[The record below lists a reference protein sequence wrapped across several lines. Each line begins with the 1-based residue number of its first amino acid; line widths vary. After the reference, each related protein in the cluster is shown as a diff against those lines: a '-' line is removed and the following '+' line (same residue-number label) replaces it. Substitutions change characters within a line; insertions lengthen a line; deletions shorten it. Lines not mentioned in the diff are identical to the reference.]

1 MAFDKEK
8 TLAAAQKYADK
19 DQHEKAIREFQKIL
33 DVEPNDLRVLLQIAS
48 SYERVGKMDEASN
61 AYVKIFEQ
69 YRNQGAYQKAL
80 AIIKQAQRCNPNS
93 DDIAMSMAEIYSAL
107 GLPHEAVNQLE
118 KCLANAEKSQNH
130 RTYAR
135 ILQTMVRVDG
145 ENVQTRIRY
154 AQMLQRDGDTDDAKR
169 QYSLALAQLLSKEKY
184 IDYIQTS
191 REYLRIAP
199 KDAEVLQALAG
210 IYIRMNRFSDAIT
223 MLSVLPS
230 NERTPEI
237 REHFI
242 TCYTKTGRTQDAV
255 RELKDLAKQ
264 YIANDER
271 EDLIESVWLRAQK
284 MAPNDPEIIAALDD
298 SEIPM
303 LSDSAL
309 SLVDANGIPS
319 RVYTDEAFQGAV
331 QAAQAPQMSALDRM
345 LQSKYD
351 EALFYYNRGNA
362 DAAQTLCLQIVAG
375 NEQHLPALRLLAQ
388 ILEQNGDLVM
398 LAQIE
403 RKIARALFETDIDE
417 AVRHVLRAEQCT
429 PRAWENFNLM
439 LVFGLDPAQYGMQAP
454 ESSGV
459 SNPRIP
465 VAQLN
470 AAVNSQPPFQAP
482 PPLPRRA
489 PSVNMSPEQFAQGTP
504 ALSQP
509 KAVPV
514 AGAQRTHASSGAFSS
529 IQQPPQRPNSGT
541 FSGIQ
546 QPPQRPN
553 SGAFS
558 GIQQPP
564 QRPNSGAF
572 SGIQQPPQRP
582 NSGTFSGMPQRSHA
596 DSGSYA
602 QPRPAA
608 TPSVPQHA
616 IPSRPAMP
624 SVPPKPHANAQGNPH
639 DSISQI
645 GRTLSND
652 LDNAFDGIFGDAGSE
667 PQEAQSP
674 SATIAEPLPAWMR
687 RSQATPGAPAHVP
700 SRQSTRATIAAPS
713 TAFETASMMGSVS
726 NTQNHAF
733 GSSPSQRSISP
744 VQNNAFGSSP
754 SQRSI
759 DPMHNHAI
767 TARSNGA
774 NAASFGSGA
783 HRRQTGNLPTTVIE
797 SPALAQLSP
806 PSAQLSH
813 ITRQPSGQIPA
824 IPRQPSAQIPVA
836 QTQAPAGIPR
846 QPSSQIPVA
855 QPQAPAGI
863 PRQPSTQIPVAQ
875 PQIPVIQQ
883 QAPAGIPPQD
893 RKTVEESIQEI
904 NFYAS
909 LMLVDDARNLL
920 NALIQKYGDVD
931 IIHDAKLR
939 IDAL

>member
-33 DVEPNDLRVLLQIAS
+33 DVEPNDLRVLLLIAS

-80 AIIKQAQRCNPNS
+80 AIIKQAQHCNPNS
-93 DDIAMSMAEIYSAL
+93 DDITMSMAEIYSAL

-210 IYIRMNRFSDAIT
+210 IYIRMNRFNDAIT

-264 YIANDER
+264 YIANDKR

-309 SLVDANGIPS
+309 SLVDENGIPS
-319 RVYTDEAFQGAV
+319 RVYTDEAFQEAA

-509 KAVPV
+509 NAVPVAV

-529 IQQPPQRPNSGT
+529 IQQPPQRPNSG
-541 FSGIQ
+541 
-546 QPPQRPN
+546 
-553 SGAFS
+553 AFS

-564 QRPNSGAF
+564 QRPNSGVF
-572 SGIQQPPQRP
+572 
-582 NSGTFSGMPQRSHA
+582 NGMPQRSHA

-602 QPRPAA
+602 QPRSAA
-608 TPSVPQHA
+608 TPSVPQPA
-616 IPSRPAMP
+616 IPSRPATP

-639 DSISQI
+639 NSISQI

-667 PQEAQSP
+667 PQEAHSP

-713 TAFETASMMGSVS
+713 TAFETASLMGSVS
-726 NTQNHAF
+726 NT
-733 GSSPSQRSISP
+733 P
-744 VQNNAFGSSP
+744 NNAFGSSP

-774 NAASFGSGA
+774 NAAGFSSGA

-836 QTQAPAGIPR
+836 QTQAPVGIPR
-846 QPSSQIPVA
+846 QPSAQIPVA
-855 QPQAPAGI
+855 QA
-863 PRQPSTQIPVAQ
+863 QIPV
-875 PQIPVIQQ
+875 VQQ

>member
-33 DVEPNDLRVLLQIAS
+33 DVEPNDLRVLLLIAS

-80 AIIKQAQRCNPNS
+80 AIIKQAQHCNPNS

-210 IYIRMNRFSDAIT
+210 IYIRMNRFNDAIT

-230 NERTPEI
+230 NERTPAI

-309 SLVDANGIPS
+309 SLVDENGIPS
-319 RVYTDEAFQGAV
+319 RVYTDEAFQEAA

-509 KAVPV
+509 NAVPVAV

-529 IQQPPQRPNSGT
+529 IQQPPQRPNSG
-541 FSGIQ
+541 
-546 QPPQRPN
+546 
-553 SGAFS
+553 AFS

-564 QRPNSGAF
+564 QRPNSGVF
-572 SGIQQPPQRP
+572 
-582 NSGTFSGMPQRSHA
+582 NGMPQRSHA

-602 QPRPAA
+602 QPRSAA
-608 TPSVPQHA
+608 TPSVPQPA
-616 IPSRPAMP
+616 IPSRPATP

-639 DSISQI
+639 NSISQI

-713 TAFETASMMGSVS
+713 TAFETASLMGSVS
-726 NTQNHAF
+726 NT
-733 GSSPSQRSISP
+733 P
-744 VQNNAFGSSP
+744 NNAFGSSP

-774 NAASFGSGA
+774 NAAGFSSGA

-836 QTQAPAGIPR
+836 QTQAPVGIPR
-846 QPSSQIPVA
+846 QPSAQIPVA
-855 QPQAPAGI
+855 Q
-863 PRQPSTQIPVAQ
+863 TQIPV
-875 PQIPVIQQ
+875 VQQ

>member
-210 IYIRMNRFSDAIT
+210 IYIRMNRFNDAIT

-309 SLVDANGIPS
+309 SLVDENGIPS
-319 RVYTDEAFQGAV
+319 RVYTDEAFQEAA

-509 KAVPV
+509 NAVPV
-514 AGAQRTHASSGAFSS
+514 AGAQRTHASSGTFSS

-558 GIQQPP
+558 SIQQPP
-564 QRPNSGAF
+564 QRPNSGVF
-572 SGIQQPPQRP
+572 
-582 NSGTFSGMPQRSHA
+582 NGMPQRSHA

-602 QPRPAA
+602 QPRSAA
-608 TPSVPQHA
+608 TPSVPQPA
-616 IPSRPAMP
+616 IPSRPATP

-639 DSISQI
+639 NSISQI

-713 TAFETASMMGSVS
+713 TAFETAALMGSVS
-726 NTQNHAF
+726 NT
-733 GSSPSQRSISP
+733 P
-744 VQNNAFGSSP
+744 NNAFGSSP

-774 NAASFGSGA
+774 NAAGFSSGA

-813 ITRQPSGQIPA
+813 ITRQPSSQIPA
-824 IPRQPSAQIPVA
+824 IPRQRSA
-836 QTQAPAGIPR
+836 
-846 QPSSQIPVA
+846 QIPVA

-863 PRQPSTQIPVAQ
+863 PRQPSAQIPVAQ
-875 PQIPVIQQ
+875 PQAPVIQQ

>member
-1 MAFDKEK
+1 MNREKVCNVAFDKEK

-210 IYIRMNRFSDAIT
+210 IYIRMNRFNDAIT

-309 SLVDANGIPS
+309 SLVDENGIPS
-319 RVYTDEAFQGAV
+319 RVYTDEAFQEAA

-509 KAVPV
+509 NAVPV
-514 AGAQRTHASSGAFSS
+514 AGAQRTHASSGTFSS

-558 GIQQPP
+558 SIQQPP
-564 QRPNSGAF
+564 QRPNSGVF
-572 SGIQQPPQRP
+572 
-582 NSGTFSGMPQRSHA
+582 NGMPQRSHA

-602 QPRPAA
+602 QPRSAA
-608 TPSVPQHA
+608 TPSVPQPA
-616 IPSRPAMP
+616 IPSRPATP

-639 DSISQI
+639 NSISQI

-713 TAFETASMMGSVS
+713 TAFETAALMGSVS
-726 NTQNHAF
+726 NT
-733 GSSPSQRSISP
+733 P
-744 VQNNAFGSSP
+744 NNAFGSSP

-774 NAASFGSGA
+774 NAAGFSSGA

-813 ITRQPSGQIPA
+813 ITRQPSSQIPA
-824 IPRQPSAQIPVA
+824 IPRQRSA
-836 QTQAPAGIPR
+836 
-846 QPSSQIPVA
+846 QIPVA

-863 PRQPSTQIPVAQ
+863 PRQPSAQIPVAQ
-875 PQIPVIQQ
+875 PQAPVIQQ

>member
-1 MAFDKEK
+1 MNREKVCNVAFDKEK

-33 DVEPNDLRVLLQIAS
+33 DVEPNDLRVLLLIAS

-80 AIIKQAQRCNPNS
+80 AIIKQAQHCNPNS

-118 KCLANAEKSQNH
+118 KCLANAEKGQNH

-210 IYIRMNRFSDAIT
+210 IYIRMNRFNDAIT

-309 SLVDANGIPS
+309 SLVDENGIPS
-319 RVYTDEAFQGAV
+319 RVYTDEAFQEAA

-509 KAVPV
+509 NAVPVAV

-529 IQQPPQRPNSGT
+529 IQQPPQRPNSGA
-541 FSGIQ
+541 FSSIQ

-564 QRPNSGAF
+564 QRPNSGVF
-572 SGIQQPPQRP
+572 
-582 NSGTFSGMPQRSHA
+582 NGMPQRSHA

-602 QPRPAA
+602 QPRSAA
-608 TPSVPQHA
+608 TPSVPQPA
-616 IPSRPAMP
+616 IPSRPATP

-639 DSISQI
+639 NSISQI

-667 PQEAQSP
+667 PQEAHSP

-713 TAFETASMMGSVS
+713 TAFETASLMGSVS
-726 NTQNHAF
+726 NT
-733 GSSPSQRSISP
+733 P
-744 VQNNAFGSSP
+744 NNAFGSSP

-774 NAASFGSGA
+774 NAAGFSSVA

-836 QTQAPAGIPR
+836 QTQAPVGIPR
-846 QPSSQIPVA
+846 QPSAQIPVA
-855 QPQAPAGI
+855 Q
-863 PRQPSTQIPVAQ
+863 TQIPV
-875 PQIPVIQQ
+875 VQQ

>member
-1 MAFDKEK
+1 MNREKVCNVAFDKEK

-33 DVEPNDLRVLLQIAS
+33 DVEPNDLRVLLLIAS

-80 AIIKQAQRCNPNS
+80 AIIKQAQHCNPNS

-210 IYIRMNRFSDAIT
+210 IYIRMNRFNDAIT

-309 SLVDANGIPS
+309 SLVDENGIPS
-319 RVYTDEAFQGAV
+319 RVYTDEAFQEAA

-509 KAVPV
+509 NAVPVAV

-529 IQQPPQRPNSGT
+529 IQQPPQRPNSG
-541 FSGIQ
+541 
-546 QPPQRPN
+546 
-553 SGAFS
+553 AFS

-564 QRPNSGAF
+564 QRPNSGVF
-572 SGIQQPPQRP
+572 
-582 NSGTFSGMPQRSHA
+582 NGMPQRSHA

-602 QPRPAA
+602 QPRSAT
-608 TPSVPQHA
+608 TPSVPQPA
-616 IPSRPAMP
+616 IPSRPATP

-639 DSISQI
+639 NSISQI

-667 PQEAQSP
+667 PQEAHSP

-713 TAFETASMMGSVS
+713 TAFETASLMGSVS
-726 NTQNHAF
+726 NT
-733 GSSPSQRSISP
+733 P
-744 VQNNAFGSSP
+744 NNAFGSSP

-774 NAASFGSGA
+774 NAAGFSSGA

-836 QTQAPAGIPR
+836 QTQ
-846 QPSSQIPVA
+846 IPV
-855 QPQAPAGI
+855 
-863 PRQPSTQIPVAQ
+863 V
-875 PQIPVIQQ
+875 QQ

>member
-1 MAFDKEK
+1 MNREKVCNVAFDKEK

-33 DVEPNDLRVLLQIAS
+33 DVEPNDLRVLLLIAS

-80 AIIKQAQRCNPNS
+80 AIIKQAQHCNPNS

-118 KCLANAEKSQNH
+118 KCLANAEKGQNH

-210 IYIRMNRFSDAIT
+210 IYIRMNRFNDAIT

-309 SLVDANGIPS
+309 SLVDENGIPS
-319 RVYTDEAFQGAV
+319 RVYTDEAFQEAA

-509 KAVPV
+509 NAVPVAV

-529 IQQPPQRPNSGT
+529 IQQPPQRPNSGA
-541 FSGIQ
+541 FSSIQ

-564 QRPNSGAF
+564 QRPNSGVF
-572 SGIQQPPQRP
+572 
-582 NSGTFSGMPQRSHA
+582 NGMPQRSHA

-602 QPRPAA
+602 QPSSAT
-608 TPSVPQHA
+608 TPSVPQPA
-616 IPSRPAMP
+616 IPSRPATP

-639 DSISQI
+639 NSISQI

-667 PQEAQSP
+667 PQEAHSP

-713 TAFETASMMGSVS
+713 TAFETASLMGSVS
-726 NTQNHAF
+726 NT
-733 GSSPSQRSISP
+733 P
-744 VQNNAFGSSP
+744 NNAFGSSP

-774 NAASFGSGA
+774 NAAGFSSGA

-836 QTQAPAGIPR
+836 QPQAPTGIPR
-846 QPSSQIPVA
+846 QPSAQIPVA
-855 QPQAPAGI
+855 Q
-863 PRQPSTQIPVAQ
+863 TQIPV
-875 PQIPVIQQ
+875 VQQ

>member
-1 MAFDKEK
+1 MNREKVCNVAFDKEK

-33 DVEPNDLRVLLQIAS
+33 DVEPNDLRVLLLIAS

-80 AIIKQAQRCNPNS
+80 AIIKQAQHCNPNS

-210 IYIRMNRFSDAIT
+210 IYIRMNRFNDAIT

-309 SLVDANGIPS
+309 SLVDENGIPS
-319 RVYTDEAFQGAV
+319 RVYTDEAFQEAA

-509 KAVPV
+509 NAVPVAV

-529 IQQPPQRPNSGT
+529 IQQPPQRPNSG
-541 FSGIQ
+541 
-546 QPPQRPN
+546 
-553 SGAFS
+553 AFS

-564 QRPNSGAF
+564 QRPNSGVF
-572 SGIQQPPQRP
+572 
-582 NSGTFSGMPQRSHA
+582 NGMPQRSHA

-602 QPRPAA
+602 QPRSAA
-608 TPSVPQHA
+608 TPSVPQPA
-616 IPSRPAMP
+616 IPSRPATP

-639 DSISQI
+639 NSISQI

-713 TAFETASMMGSVS
+713 TAFETASLMGSVS
-726 NTQNHAF
+726 NT
-733 GSSPSQRSISP
+733 P
-744 VQNNAFGSSP
+744 NNAFGSSP

-774 NAASFGSGA
+774 NAAGFSSGA

-824 IPRQPSAQIPVA
+824 IPRQPSAQIPIA
-836 QTQAPAGIPR
+836 QPQAPVGIPR
-846 QPSSQIPVA
+846 QPSAQIPVA
-855 QPQAPAGI
+855 Q
-863 PRQPSTQIPVAQ
+863 TQIPV
-875 PQIPVIQQ
+875 VQQ

>member
-33 DVEPNDLRVLLQIAS
+33 DVEPNDLRVLLLIAS

-80 AIIKQAQRCNPNS
+80 AIIKQAQHCNPNS

-118 KCLANAEKSQNH
+118 KCLANAEKGQNH

-210 IYIRMNRFSDAIT
+210 IYIRMNRFNDAIT

-264 YIANDER
+264 YIANDKR

-309 SLVDANGIPS
+309 SLVDENGIPS
-319 RVYTDEAFQGAV
+319 RVYTDEAFQEAA

-509 KAVPV
+509 NAVPVAV

-529 IQQPPQRPNSGT
+529 IQQPPQRPNSG
-541 FSGIQ
+541 
-546 QPPQRPN
+546 
-553 SGAFS
+553 AFS

-564 QRPNSGAF
+564 QRPNSGVF
-572 SGIQQPPQRP
+572 
-582 NSGTFSGMPQRSHA
+582 NGMPQRSHA

-602 QPRPAA
+602 QPRSAT
-608 TPSVPQHA
+608 TPSVPQPA
-616 IPSRPAMP
+616 IPSRPATP

-639 DSISQI
+639 NSISQI

-713 TAFETASMMGSVS
+713 TAFETASLMGSVS
-726 NTQNHAF
+726 NT
-733 GSSPSQRSISP
+733 P
-744 VQNNAFGSSP
+744 NNAFGSSP

-774 NAASFGSGA
+774 NAAGFSSGA

-836 QTQAPAGIPR
+836 QTQAPVGIPR
-846 QPSSQIPVA
+846 QPSAQIPVA
-855 QPQAPAGI
+855 Q
-863 PRQPSTQIPVAQ
+863 TQIPV
-875 PQIPVIQQ
+875 VQQ

>member
-1 MAFDKEK
+1 MNREKVCNVAFDKEK

-154 AQMLQRDGDTDDAKR
+154 AQMLQKDGDTDDAKR

-210 IYIRMNRFSDAIT
+210 IYIRMNRFNDAIT

-309 SLVDANGIPS
+309 SLVDENGIPS
-319 RVYTDEAFQGAV
+319 RVYTDEAFQEAA

-470 AAVNSQPPFQAP
+470 AAVNSQPPFHAP

-509 KAVPV
+509 NAVPVAV

-529 IQQPPQRPNSGT
+529 IQQPPQRPNSG
-541 FSGIQ
+541 
-546 QPPQRPN
+546 
-553 SGAFS
+553 AFS
-558 GIQQPP
+558 NIQQPP

-602 QPRPAA
+602 QPSSAT
-608 TPSVPQHA
+608 TPSVPQPA
-616 IPSRPAMP
+616 IPSRSATP

-639 DSISQI
+639 NSISQI

-667 PQEAQSP
+667 PQEAHSP

-713 TAFETASMMGSVS
+713 TAFETASLMGSVS
-726 NTQNHAF
+726 NT
-733 GSSPSQRSISP
+733 P
-744 VQNNAFGSSP
+744 NNAFGSSP

-774 NAASFGSGA
+774 NAAGFGSGA

-797 SPALAQLSP
+797 SPALTQLSP

-836 QTQAPAGIPR
+836 QPQAPVGIPR
-846 QPSSQIPVA
+846 QPSAQIPVA
-855 QPQAPAGI
+855 QTQA
-863 PRQPSTQIPVAQ
+863 
-875 PQIPVIQQ
+875 PVIQQ

>member
-33 DVEPNDLRVLLQIAS
+33 DVEPNDLRVLLLIAS

-80 AIIKQAQRCNPNS
+80 AIIKQAQHCNPNS

-210 IYIRMNRFSDAIT
+210 IYIRMNRFNDAIT

-309 SLVDANGIPS
+309 SLVDENGIPS
-319 RVYTDEAFQGAV
+319 RVYTDEAFQEAA

-509 KAVPV
+509 NAVPVAV

-529 IQQPPQRPNSGT
+529 IQQPPQRPNSG
-541 FSGIQ
+541 
-546 QPPQRPN
+546 
-553 SGAFS
+553 AFS

-564 QRPNSGAF
+564 QRPNSGVF
-572 SGIQQPPQRP
+572 
-582 NSGTFSGMPQRSHA
+582 NGMPQRSHA

-602 QPRPAA
+602 QPSSAT
-608 TPSVPQHA
+608 TPSVPQPA
-616 IPSRPAMP
+616 IPSRPATP

-639 DSISQI
+639 NSISQI

-667 PQEAQSP
+667 PQEAHSP

-713 TAFETASMMGSVS
+713 TAFETASLMGSVS
-726 NTQNHAF
+726 NT
-733 GSSPSQRSISP
+733 P
-744 VQNNAFGSSP
+744 NNAFGSSP

-774 NAASFGSGA
+774 NAAGFSSGA

-797 SPALAQLSP
+797 SPALTQLSP

-836 QTQAPAGIPR
+836 QPQAPVGIPR
-846 QPSSQIPVA
+846 QPSAQIPVA
-855 QPQAPAGI
+855 Q
-863 PRQPSTQIPVAQ
+863 TQIPV
-875 PQIPVIQQ
+875 VQQ

>member
-1 MAFDKEK
+1 MNREKVCNVAFDKEK

-33 DVEPNDLRVLLQIAS
+33 DVEPNDLRVLLLIAS

-69 YRNQGAYQKAL
+69 YRNQGSYQKAL
-80 AIIKQAQRCNPNS
+80 AIIKQAQHCNPNS

-210 IYIRMNRFSDAIT
+210 IYIRMNRFNDAIT

-309 SLVDANGIPS
+309 SLVDENGIPS
-319 RVYTDEAFQGAV
+319 RVYTDEAFQEAA

-509 KAVPV
+509 NAVPVAV

-529 IQQPPQRPNSGT
+529 IQQPPQRPNSGV
-541 FSGIQ
+541 F
-546 QPPQRPN
+546 N
-553 SGAFS
+553 
-558 GIQQPP
+558 
-564 QRPNSGAF
+564 
-572 SGIQQPPQRP
+572 
-582 NSGTFSGMPQRSHA
+582 GMPQRSHA

-602 QPRPAA
+602 QPSSAT
-608 TPSVPQHA
+608 TPSVPQPA
-616 IPSRPAMP
+616 IPSRPATP

-639 DSISQI
+639 NSISQI

-667 PQEAQSP
+667 PQEAHSP

-713 TAFETASMMGSVS
+713 TAFETASLMGSVS
-726 NTQNHAF
+726 NT
-733 GSSPSQRSISP
+733 P
-744 VQNNAFGSSP
+744 NNAFGSSP

-774 NAASFGSGA
+774 NAAGFSSGA

-836 QTQAPAGIPR
+836 QTQ
-846 QPSSQIPVA
+846 IPV
-855 QPQAPAGI
+855 
-863 PRQPSTQIPVAQ
+863 V
-875 PQIPVIQQ
+875 QQ

>member
-1 MAFDKEK
+1 MNREKVCNVAFDKEK

-33 DVEPNDLRVLLQIAS
+33 DVEPNDLRVLLLIAS

-80 AIIKQAQRCNPNS
+80 AIIKQAQHCNPNS

-118 KCLANAEKSQNH
+118 KCLANAEKGQNH

-210 IYIRMNRFSDAIT
+210 IYIRMNRFNDAIT

-309 SLVDANGIPS
+309 SLVDENGIPS
-319 RVYTDEAFQGAV
+319 RVYTDEAFQEAA

-509 KAVPV
+509 NAVPVAV

-529 IQQPPQRPNSGT
+529 IQQPPQRPNSGA
-541 FSGIQ
+541 FSSIQ

-564 QRPNSGAF
+564 QRPNSGVF
-572 SGIQQPPQRP
+572 
-582 NSGTFSGMPQRSHA
+582 NGMPQRSHA

-602 QPRPAA
+602 QPSSAT
-608 TPSVPQHA
+608 TPSVPQPA
-616 IPSRPAMP
+616 IPSRPATP

-639 DSISQI
+639 NSISQI
-645 GRTLSND
+645 DRTLSND

-667 PQEAQSP
+667 PQEAHSP

-713 TAFETASMMGSVS
+713 TAFETASLMGSVS
-726 NTQNHAF
+726 NT
-733 GSSPSQRSISP
+733 P
-744 VQNNAFGSSP
+744 NNAFGSSP

-774 NAASFGSGA
+774 NAAGFSSGA

-836 QTQAPAGIPR
+836 QPQAPVGIPR
-846 QPSSQIPVA
+846 QPSAQIPVA
-855 QPQAPAGI
+855 Q
-863 PRQPSTQIPVAQ
+863 TQIPV
-875 PQIPVIQQ
+875 VQQ
-883 QAPAGIPPQD
+883 QAPASIPPQD

>member
-33 DVEPNDLRVLLQIAS
+33 DVEPNDLRVLLLIAS

-80 AIIKQAQRCNPNS
+80 AIIKQAQHCNPNS

-118 KCLANAEKSQNH
+118 KCLANAEKGQNH

-210 IYIRMNRFSDAIT
+210 IYIRMNRFNDAIT

-309 SLVDANGIPS
+309 SLVDENGIPS
-319 RVYTDEAFQGAV
+319 RVYTDEAFQEAA

-509 KAVPV
+509 NAVPVAV

-529 IQQPPQRPNSGT
+529 IQQPPQRPNSG
-541 FSGIQ
+541 
-546 QPPQRPN
+546 
-553 SGAFS
+553 AFS

-564 QRPNSGAF
+564 QRPNSGVF
-572 SGIQQPPQRP
+572 
-582 NSGTFSGMPQRSHA
+582 NGMPQRSHA

-602 QPRPAA
+602 QPSSAT
-608 TPSVPQHA
+608 TPSVPQPA
-616 IPSRPAMP
+616 ISSRPATP

-639 DSISQI
+639 NSISQI

-713 TAFETASMMGSVS
+713 TAFETASLMGSVS
-726 NTQNHAF
+726 NT
-733 GSSPSQRSISP
+733 P
-744 VQNNAFGSSP
+744 NNAFGSSP

-774 NAASFGSGA
+774 NAAGFSSGA

-797 SPALAQLSP
+797 SPAQAQLSP

-836 QTQAPAGIPR
+836 QPQAPVGIPR
-846 QPSSQIPVA
+846 QPSAQIPVA
-855 QPQAPAGI
+855 QPQAPVGI
-863 PRQPSTQIPVAQ
+863 PRQPSGQIPVAQ
-875 PQIPVIQQ
+875 TQIPVVQQ

>member
-1 MAFDKEK
+1 MNREKVCNVAFDKEK

-33 DVEPNDLRVLLQIAS
+33 DVEPNDLRVLLLIAS

-80 AIIKQAQRCNPNS
+80 AIIKQAQHCNPNS
-93 DDIAMSMAEIYSAL
+93 DDITMSMAEIYSAL

-210 IYIRMNRFSDAIT
+210 IYIRMNRFNDAIT

-309 SLVDANGIPS
+309 SLVDENGIPS
-319 RVYTDEAFQGAV
+319 RVYTDEAFQEAA

-509 KAVPV
+509 NAVPVAV
-514 AGAQRTHASSGAFSS
+514 AGAQRTRASSGAFSS
-529 IQQPPQRPNSGT
+529 IQQPPQRPNSGV
-541 FSGIQ
+541 FSSIQ

-564 QRPNSGAF
+564 QRPNSGVF
-572 SGIQQPPQRP
+572 
-582 NSGTFSGMPQRSHA
+582 NGMPQRSHA

-602 QPRPAA
+602 QPRSAT
-608 TPSVPQHA
+608 TPSVPQPA
-616 IPSRPAMP
+616 IPSRPATP

-639 DSISQI
+639 NSISQI

-667 PQEAQSP
+667 PQEAHSP

-713 TAFETASMMGSVS
+713 TAFETASLMGSVS
-726 NTQNHAF
+726 NT
-733 GSSPSQRSISP
+733 P
-744 VQNNAFGSSP
+744 NNAFGSSP

-774 NAASFGSGA
+774 NAAGFSSGA

-836 QTQAPAGIPR
+836 QPQAPVGIPR
-846 QPSSQIPVA
+846 HPSAQIPVA
-855 QPQAPAGI
+855 Q
-863 PRQPSTQIPVAQ
+863 TQIPV
-875 PQIPVIQQ
+875 VQQ

>member
-1 MAFDKEK
+1 MNREKVCNVAFDKEK

-33 DVEPNDLRVLLQIAS
+33 DVEPNDLRVLLLIAS

-80 AIIKQAQRCNPNS
+80 AIIKQAQHCNPNS

-118 KCLANAEKSQNH
+118 KCLANAEKGQNH

-210 IYIRMNRFSDAIT
+210 IYIRMNRFNDAIT

-309 SLVDANGIPS
+309 SLVDENGIPS
-319 RVYTDEAFQGAV
+319 RVYTDEAFQEAA

-509 KAVPV
+509 NAVPVAV

-529 IQQPPQRPNSGT
+529 IQQPPQRPNSG
-541 FSGIQ
+541 
-546 QPPQRPN
+546 
-553 SGAFS
+553 AFS

-564 QRPNSGAF
+564 QRPNSGVF
-572 SGIQQPPQRP
+572 
-582 NSGTFSGMPQRSHA
+582 NGMPQRSHA

-602 QPRPAA
+602 QPSSAT
-608 TPSVPQHA
+608 TPSVPQPA
-616 IPSRPAMP
+616 ISSRPATP

-639 DSISQI
+639 NSISQI

-713 TAFETASMMGSVS
+713 TAFETASLMGSVS
-726 NTQNHAF
+726 NT
-733 GSSPSQRSISP
+733 P
-744 VQNNAFGSSP
+744 NNAFGSSP

-774 NAASFGSGA
+774 NAAGFSSGA

-797 SPALAQLSP
+797 SPAQAQLSP

-836 QTQAPAGIPR
+836 QTQ
-846 QPSSQIPVA
+846 IPV
-855 QPQAPAGI
+855 
-863 PRQPSTQIPVAQ
+863 V
-875 PQIPVIQQ
+875 QQ

>member
-1 MAFDKEK
+1 MNREKVCNVAFDKEK

-33 DVEPNDLRVLLQIAS
+33 DVEPNDLRVLLLIAS

-80 AIIKQAQRCNPNS
+80 AIIKQAQHCNPNS
-93 DDIAMSMAEIYSAL
+93 DDITMSMAEIYSAL

-210 IYIRMNRFSDAIT
+210 IYIRMNRFNDAIT

-309 SLVDANGIPS
+309 SLVDENGIPS
-319 RVYTDEAFQGAV
+319 RVYTDEAFQEAA

-509 KAVPV
+509 NAVPVAV

-529 IQQPPQRPNSGT
+529 IQQPPQRPNSGA
-541 FSGIQ
+541 FSSIQ

-564 QRPNSGAF
+564 QRPNSGVF
-572 SGIQQPPQRP
+572 
-582 NSGTFSGMPQRSHA
+582 NGMPQRSHA

-602 QPRPAA
+602 QPRSAA
-608 TPSVPQHA
+608 TPSVPQPA
-616 IPSRPAMP
+616 IPSRPATP

-639 DSISQI
+639 NSISQI

-667 PQEAQSP
+667 PQEAHSP

-713 TAFETASMMGSVS
+713 TAFETASLMGSVS
-726 NTQNHAF
+726 NT
-733 GSSPSQRSISP
+733 P
-744 VQNNAFGSSP
+744 NNAFGSSP

-774 NAASFGSGA
+774 NAAGFSSGA

-836 QTQAPAGIPR
+836 QTQ
-846 QPSSQIPVA
+846 IPV
-855 QPQAPAGI
+855 
-863 PRQPSTQIPVAQ
+863 V
-875 PQIPVIQQ
+875 QQ

>member
-33 DVEPNDLRVLLQIAS
+33 DVEPNDLRVLLLIAS

-80 AIIKQAQRCNPNS
+80 AIIKQAQHCNPNS

-210 IYIRMNRFSDAIT
+210 IYIRMNRFNDAIT

-264 YIANDER
+264 HIANDER

-309 SLVDANGIPS
+309 SLVDENGIPS
-319 RVYTDEAFQGAV
+319 RVYTDEAFQEAA

-509 KAVPV
+509 NAVPL
-514 AGAQRTHASSGAFSS
+514 AGAQRTHASSGAFSG
-529 IQQPPQRPNSGT
+529 IQQPPQRPNSGA
-541 FSGIQ
+541 FSSIQ

-564 QRPNSGAF
+564 QRPNSGVF
-572 SGIQQPPQRP
+572 
-582 NSGTFSGMPQRSHA
+582 NGMPQRSHA

-602 QPRPAA
+602 QPSSAT
-608 TPSVPQHA
+608 TPSVPQPA
-616 IPSRPAMP
+616 IPSRPATP

-639 DSISQI
+639 NSISQI

-667 PQEAQSP
+667 PQEAHSP

-687 RSQATPGAPAHVP
+687 RSQATPGAPAHIP

-713 TAFETASMMGSVS
+713 TAFETASLMGSVS
-726 NTQNHAF
+726 NT
-733 GSSPSQRSISP
+733 P
-744 VQNNAFGSSP
+744 NNAFGSSP

-774 NAASFGSGA
+774 NAAGFSSGA

-836 QTQAPAGIPR
+836 QPQAPVGIPR
-846 QPSSQIPVA
+846 QPSAQIPVA
-855 QPQAPAGI
+855 Q
-863 PRQPSTQIPVAQ
+863 TQIPV
-875 PQIPVIQQ
+875 VQQ

>member
-210 IYIRMNRFSDAIT
+210 IYIRMNRFNDAIT

-309 SLVDANGIPS
+309 SLVDENGIPS
-319 RVYTDEAFQGAV
+319 RVYTDEAFQEAA

-509 KAVPV
+509 NAVPVAV

-529 IQQPPQRPNSGT
+529 IQQPPQRPNSG
-541 FSGIQ
+541 
-546 QPPQRPN
+546 
-553 SGAFS
+553 AFS
-558 GIQQPP
+558 GV
-564 QRPNSGAF
+564 
-572 SGIQQPPQRP
+572 QQPPQRP

-602 QPRPAA
+602 QPSSAA

-667 PQEAQSP
+667 PQEAHSP

-713 TAFETASMMGSVS
+713 TAFETAALMGSAS

-733 GSSPSQRSISP
+733 GNAPSQRSISP
-744 VQNNAFGSSP
+744 VQNNAFGNAP

-836 QTQAPAGIPR
+836 QPQAPVGIPR
-846 QPSSQIPVA
+846 QPSAQIPVA
-855 QPQAPAGI
+855 Q
-863 PRQPSTQIPVAQ
+863 TQIPV
-875 PQIPVIQQ
+875 VQQ

>member
-1 MAFDKEK
+1 
-8 TLAAAQKYADK
+8 
-19 DQHEKAIREFQKIL
+19 
-33 DVEPNDLRVLLQIAS
+33 
-48 SYERVGKMDEASN
+48 
-61 AYVKIFEQ
+61 
-69 YRNQGAYQKAL
+69 
-80 AIIKQAQRCNPNS
+80 
-93 DDIAMSMAEIYSAL
+93 MSMAEIYSAL

-210 IYIRMNRFSDAIT
+210 IYIRMNRFNDAIT

-309 SLVDANGIPS
+309 SLVDENGIPS
-319 RVYTDEAFQGAV
+319 RVYTDEAFQEAA

-509 KAVPV
+509 NAVPVAV

-529 IQQPPQRPNSGT
+529 IQQPPQRPNSG
-541 FSGIQ
+541 
-546 QPPQRPN
+546 
-553 SGAFS
+553 AFS

-564 QRPNSGAF
+564 QRPNSGVF
-572 SGIQQPPQRP
+572 
-582 NSGTFSGMPQRSHA
+582 NGMPQRSHA

-602 QPRPAA
+602 QPSSAT
-608 TPSVPQHA
+608 TPSVPQPA
-616 IPSRPAMP
+616 IPSRPATP

-639 DSISQI
+639 NSISQI

-667 PQEAQSP
+667 PQEAHSP

-713 TAFETASMMGSVS
+713 TAFETASLMGSVS
-726 NTQNHAF
+726 NT
-733 GSSPSQRSISP
+733 P
-744 VQNNAFGSSP
+744 NNAFGSSP

-774 NAASFGSGA
+774 NAAGFGSGA

-797 SPALAQLSP
+797 SPALTQLSP

-836 QTQAPAGIPR
+836 QPQAPVGIPR
-846 QPSSQIPVA
+846 QPSAQIPVA
-855 QPQAPAGI
+855 Q
-863 PRQPSTQIPVAQ
+863 TQIPV
-875 PQIPVIQQ
+875 VQQ

>member
-33 DVEPNDLRVLLQIAS
+33 DVEPNDLRVLLLIAS

-80 AIIKQAQRCNPNS
+80 AIIKQAQHCNPNS
-93 DDIAMSMAEIYSAL
+93 DDITMSMAEIYSAL

-210 IYIRMNRFSDAIT
+210 IYIRMNRFNDAIT

-309 SLVDANGIPS
+309 SLVDENGIPS
-319 RVYTDEAFQGAV
+319 RVYTDEAFQEAA

-509 KAVPV
+509 NAVPVAV

-529 IQQPPQRPNSGT
+529 IQQPPQRPNSG
-541 FSGIQ
+541 
-546 QPPQRPN
+546 
-553 SGAFS
+553 AFS

-564 QRPNSGAF
+564 QRPNSGVF
-572 SGIQQPPQRP
+572 
-582 NSGTFSGMPQRSHA
+582 NGMPQRSHA

-602 QPRPAA
+602 QPRSAA
-608 TPSVPQHA
+608 TPSVPQPA
-616 IPSRPAMP
+616 IPSRPATP

-639 DSISQI
+639 NSISQI

-667 PQEAQSP
+667 PQEAHSP

-713 TAFETASMMGSVS
+713 TAFETASLMGSVS
-726 NTQNHAF
+726 NT
-733 GSSPSQRSISP
+733 P
-744 VQNNAFGSSP
+744 NNAFGSSP

-774 NAASFGSGA
+774 NAAGFSSGA

-836 QTQAPAGIPR
+836 QTQ
-846 QPSSQIPVA
+846 IPV
-855 QPQAPAGI
+855 
-863 PRQPSTQIPVAQ
+863 V
-875 PQIPVIQQ
+875 QQ

>member
-1 MAFDKEK
+1 MNREKVCNVAFDKEK

-33 DVEPNDLRVLLQIAS
+33 DVEPNDLRVLLLIAS

-80 AIIKQAQRCNPNS
+80 AIIKQAQHCNPNS
-93 DDIAMSMAEIYSAL
+93 DDITMSMAEIYSAL

-118 KCLANAEKSQNH
+118 KCLANAEKGQNH

-210 IYIRMNRFSDAIT
+210 IYIRMNRFNDAIT

-309 SLVDANGIPS
+309 SLVDENGIPS
-319 RVYTDEAFQGAV
+319 RVYTDEAFQEAA

-509 KAVPV
+509 NAVPVAV
-514 AGAQRTHASSGAFSS
+514 AGAQRTRASSGAFSS
-529 IQQPPQRPNSGT
+529 IQQPPQRPNSGA
-541 FSGIQ
+541 FSSIQQPPQRPNSGAFSSIQ

-564 QRPNSGAF
+564 QRPNSGVF
-572 SGIQQPPQRP
+572 
-582 NSGTFSGMPQRSHA
+582 NGMPQRSHA

-602 QPRPAA
+602 QPRSAT
-608 TPSVPQHA
+608 TPSVPQPA
-616 IPSRPAMP
+616 IPSRPATP

-639 DSISQI
+639 NSISQI

-667 PQEAQSP
+667 PQEAHSP

-713 TAFETASMMGSVS
+713 TAFETASLMGSVS
-726 NTQNHAF
+726 NT
-733 GSSPSQRSISP
+733 P
-744 VQNNAFGSSP
+744 NNAFGSSP

-774 NAASFGSGA
+774 NAAGFSSGA

-836 QTQAPAGIPR
+836 QTQ
-846 QPSSQIPVA
+846 IPV
-855 QPQAPAGI
+855 
-863 PRQPSTQIPVAQ
+863 V
-875 PQIPVIQQ
+875 QQ

-931 IIHDAKLR
+931 IIHDAKLH

>member
-33 DVEPNDLRVLLQIAS
+33 DVEPNDLRVLLLIAS

-80 AIIKQAQRCNPNS
+80 AIIKQAQHCNPNS

-210 IYIRMNRFSDAIT
+210 IYIRMNRFNDAIT

-309 SLVDANGIPS
+309 SLVDENGIPS
-319 RVYTDEAFQGAV
+319 RVYTDEAFQEAA

-509 KAVPV
+509 NAVPVAV
-514 AGAQRTHASSGAFSS
+514 AGAQRTRASSGAFSS
-529 IQQPPQRPNSGT
+529 
-541 FSGIQ
+541 IQ

-564 QRPNSGAF
+564 QRPNSGVF
-572 SGIQQPPQRP
+572 
-582 NSGTFSGMPQRSHA
+582 NGMPQRSHA

-602 QPRPAA
+602 QPRSAT
-608 TPSVPQHA
+608 TPSVPQPA
-616 IPSRPAMP
+616 IPSRPATP

-639 DSISQI
+639 NSISQI

-667 PQEAQSP
+667 PQEAHSP

-713 TAFETASMMGSVS
+713 TAFETASLMGSVS
-726 NTQNHAF
+726 NT
-733 GSSPSQRSISP
+733 P
-744 VQNNAFGSSP
+744 NNAFGSSP

-774 NAASFGSGA
+774 NAAGFSSGA

-836 QTQAPAGIPR
+836 QPQAPTGIPR
-846 QPSSQIPVA
+846 QPSAQIPVA
-855 QPQAPAGI
+855 Q
-863 PRQPSTQIPVAQ
+863 TQIPV
-875 PQIPVIQQ
+875 VQQ

>member
-33 DVEPNDLRVLLQIAS
+33 DVEPNDLRVLLLIAS

-80 AIIKQAQRCNPNS
+80 AIIKQAQHCNPNS

-210 IYIRMNRFSDAIT
+210 IYIRMNRFNDAIT

-264 YIANDER
+264 YIANDKR

-309 SLVDANGIPS
+309 SLVDENGIPS
-319 RVYTDEAFQGAV
+319 RVYTDEAFQEAA

-509 KAVPV
+509 NAVPVAV

-529 IQQPPQRPNSGT
+529 IQQPPQRPNSGA
-541 FSGIQ
+541 FSSIQ

-564 QRPNSGAF
+564 QRPNSGVF
-572 SGIQQPPQRP
+572 
-582 NSGTFSGMPQRSHA
+582 NGMPQRSHA

-602 QPRPAA
+602 QPRSAT
-608 TPSVPQHA
+608 TPSVPQPA
-616 IPSRPAMP
+616 IPSRPATP

-639 DSISQI
+639 NSISQI

-667 PQEAQSP
+667 PQEAHSP

-713 TAFETASMMGSVS
+713 TAFETASLMGSVS
-726 NTQNHAF
+726 NT
-733 GSSPSQRSISP
+733 P
-744 VQNNAFGSSP
+744 NNAFGSSP

-774 NAASFGSGA
+774 NAAGFSSGA

-836 QTQAPAGIPR
+836 QTQAPVGIPR
-846 QPSSQIPVA
+846 QPSAQIPVA
-855 QPQAPAGI
+855 Q
-863 PRQPSTQIPVAQ
+863 TQIPV
-875 PQIPVIQQ
+875 VQQ

>member
-33 DVEPNDLRVLLQIAS
+33 DVEPNDLRVLLLIAS

-80 AIIKQAQRCNPNS
+80 AIIKQAQHCNPNS

-210 IYIRMNRFSDAIT
+210 IYIRMNRFNDAIT

-309 SLVDANGIPS
+309 SLVDENGIPS
-319 RVYTDEAFQGAV
+319 RVYTDEAFQEAA

-509 KAVPV
+509 NAVPVAV

-529 IQQPPQRPNSGT
+529 IQHPPQRPHSGA
-541 FSGIQ
+541 FSSIQ

-564 QRPNSGAF
+564 QRPNSGVF
-572 SGIQQPPQRP
+572 
-582 NSGTFSGMPQRSHA
+582 NGMPQRSHA

-602 QPRPAA
+602 QPSSAT
-608 TPSVPQHA
+608 TPSVPQPA
-616 IPSRPAMP
+616 IPSRPATP

-639 DSISQI
+639 NSISQI

-667 PQEAQSP
+667 PQEAHSP

-713 TAFETASMMGSVS
+713 TAFETASLMGSVS
-726 NTQNHAF
+726 NT
-733 GSSPSQRSISP
+733 P
-744 VQNNAFGSSP
+744 NNAFGSSP

-774 NAASFGSGA
+774 NAAGFSSGA

-836 QTQAPAGIPR
+836 QPQAPTGIPR
-846 QPSSQIPVA
+846 QPSAQIPVA
-855 QPQAPAGI
+855 Q
-863 PRQPSTQIPVAQ
+863 TQIPV
-875 PQIPVIQQ
+875 VQQ

>member
-33 DVEPNDLRVLLQIAS
+33 DVEPNDLRVLLLIAS

-80 AIIKQAQRCNPNS
+80 AIIKQAQHCNPNS

-210 IYIRMNRFSDAIT
+210 IYIRMNRFNDAIT

-309 SLVDANGIPS
+309 SLVDENGIPS
-319 RVYTDEAFQGAV
+319 RVYTDEAFQEAA

-465 VAQLN
+465 VAQPN
-470 AAVNSQPPFQAP
+470 AGVN
-482 PPLPRRA
+482 
-489 PSVNMSPEQFAQGTP
+489 
-504 ALSQP
+504 
-509 KAVPV
+509 
-514 AGAQRTHASSGAFSS
+514 
-529 IQQPPQRPNSGT
+529 
-541 FSGIQ
+541 
-546 QPPQRPN
+546 
-553 SGAFS
+553 
-558 GIQQPP
+558 
-564 QRPNSGAF
+564 
-572 SGIQQPPQRP
+572 
-582 NSGTFSGMPQRSHA
+582 
-596 DSGSYA
+596 
-602 QPRPAA
+602 
-608 TPSVPQHA
+608 
-616 IPSRPAMP
+616 
-624 SVPPKPHANAQGNPH
+624 
-639 DSISQI
+639 
-645 GRTLSND
+645 
-652 LDNAFDGIFGDAGSE
+652 
-667 PQEAQSP
+667 
-674 SATIAEPLPAWMR
+674 
-687 RSQATPGAPAHVP
+687 
-700 SRQSTRATIAAPS
+700 
-713 TAFETASMMGSVS
+713 
-726 NTQNHAF
+726 
-733 GSSPSQRSISP
+733 
-744 VQNNAFGSSP
+744 
-754 SQRSI
+754 
-759 DPMHNHAI
+759 
-767 TARSNGA
+767 
-774 NAASFGSGA
+774 
-783 HRRQTGNLPTTVIE
+783 
-797 SPALAQLSP
+797 
-806 PSAQLSH
+806 
-813 ITRQPSGQIPA
+813 
-824 IPRQPSAQIPVA
+824 
-836 QTQAPAGIPR
+836 
-846 QPSSQIPVA
+846 
-855 QPQAPAGI
+855 
-863 PRQPSTQIPVAQ
+863 
-875 PQIPVIQQ
+875 
-883 QAPAGIPPQD
+883 
-893 RKTVEESIQEI
+893 
-904 NFYAS
+904 
-909 LMLVDDARNLL
+909 
-920 NALIQKYGDVD
+920 
-931 IIHDAKLR
+931 
-939 IDAL
+939 

>member
-1 MAFDKEK
+1 MRINFDVNREKVCNVAFDKEK

-33 DVEPNDLRVLLQIAS
+33 DVEPNDLRVLLLIAS

-210 IYIRMNRFSDAIT
+210 IYIRMNRFNDAIT

-264 YIANDER
+264 HIANDER

-309 SLVDANGIPS
+309 SLVDENGIPS
-319 RVYTDEAFQGAV
+319 RVYTDEAFQEAA

-509 KAVPV
+509 NAMPV

-529 IQQPPQRPNSGT
+529 
-541 FSGIQ
+541 
-546 QPPQRPN
+546 
-553 SGAFS
+553 
-558 GIQQPP
+558 IQQPP

-608 TPSVPQHA
+608 TPSVPQPA
-616 IPSRPAMP
+616 IPSRPATP

-836 QTQAPAGIPR
+836 QPQAPAGIPR
-846 QPSSQIPVA
+846 QPSAQIPVA

-863 PRQPSTQIPVAQ
+863 PRQPSAQIPIAQ
-875 PQIPVIQQ
+875 PQIPVVQQ

>member
-33 DVEPNDLRVLLQIAS
+33 DVEPNDLRVLLLIAS

-80 AIIKQAQRCNPNS
+80 AIIKQAQHCNPNS
-93 DDIAMSMAEIYSAL
+93 DDITMSMAEIYSAL

-210 IYIRMNRFSDAIT
+210 IYIRMNRFNDAIT

-309 SLVDANGIPS
+309 SLVDENGIPS
-319 RVYTDEAFQGAV
+319 RVYTDEAFQEAA

-454 ESSGV
+454 ESSGD

-509 KAVPV
+509 NAVPVAV

-529 IQQPPQRPNSGT
+529 IQQPPQRPNSGA
-541 FSGIQ
+541 FSSIQ

-564 QRPNSGAF
+564 QRPNSGVF
-572 SGIQQPPQRP
+572 
-582 NSGTFSGMPQRSHA
+582 NGMPQRSHA

-602 QPRPAA
+602 QPRSAA
-608 TPSVPQHA
+608 TPSVPQPA
-616 IPSRPAMP
+616 IPSRPATP

-639 DSISQI
+639 NSISQI

-667 PQEAQSP
+667 PQEAHSP

-713 TAFETASMMGSVS
+713 TAFETAYLMGSVS
-726 NTQNHAF
+726 NT
-733 GSSPSQRSISP
+733 P
-744 VQNNAFGSSP
+744 NNAFGSSP

-774 NAASFGSGA
+774 NAAGFSSGA

-836 QTQAPAGIPR
+836 QTQAPVGIPR
-846 QPSSQIPVA
+846 QPSAQIPVA
-855 QPQAPAGI
+855 Q
-863 PRQPSTQIPVAQ
+863 TQIPV
-875 PQIPVIQQ
+875 VQQ

>member
-33 DVEPNDLRVLLQIAS
+33 DVEPNDLRVLLLIAS

-80 AIIKQAQRCNPNS
+80 AIIKQAQHCNPNS
-93 DDIAMSMAEIYSAL
+93 DDITMSMAEIYSAL

-210 IYIRMNRFSDAIT
+210 IYIRMNRFNDAIT

-309 SLVDANGIPS
+309 SLVDENGIPS
-319 RVYTDEAFQGAV
+319 RVYTDEAFQEAA

-509 KAVPV
+509 NAVPVAV

-529 IQQPPQRPNSGT
+529 IQQPPQRPNSGA
-541 FSGIQ
+541 FSSIQ

-564 QRPNSGAF
+564 QRPNSGVF
-572 SGIQQPPQRP
+572 
-582 NSGTFSGMPQRSHA
+582 NGMPQRSHA

-602 QPRPAA
+602 QPRSAA
-608 TPSVPQHA
+608 TPSVPQPA
-616 IPSRPAMP
+616 IPSRPATP

-639 DSISQI
+639 NSISQI

-667 PQEAQSP
+667 PQEAHSP

-713 TAFETASMMGSVS
+713 TAFETASLMGSVS
-726 NTQNHAF
+726 NT
-733 GSSPSQRSISP
+733 P
-744 VQNNAFGSSP
+744 NNAFGSSP

-774 NAASFGSGA
+774 NAAGFSSGA

-836 QTQAPAGIPR
+836 QTQ
-846 QPSSQIPVA
+846 IPV
-855 QPQAPAGI
+855 
-863 PRQPSTQIPVAQ
+863 V
-875 PQIPVIQQ
+875 QQ

>member
-1 MAFDKEK
+1 MNREKVCNVAFDKEK

-33 DVEPNDLRVLLQIAS
+33 DVEPNDLRVLLLIAS

-80 AIIKQAQRCNPNS
+80 AIIKQAQHCNPNS
-93 DDIAMSMAEIYSAL
+93 DDITMSMAEIYSAL

-210 IYIRMNRFSDAIT
+210 IYIRMNRFNDAIT

-309 SLVDANGIPS
+309 SLVDENGIPS
-319 RVYTDEAFQGAV
+319 RVYTDEAFQEAA

-509 KAVPV
+509 NAVPVAV

-529 IQQPPQRPNSGT
+529 IQQPPQRPNSG
-541 FSGIQ
+541 
-546 QPPQRPN
+546 
-553 SGAFS
+553 AFS

-564 QRPNSGAF
+564 QRPNSGVF
-572 SGIQQPPQRP
+572 
-582 NSGTFSGMPQRSHA
+582 NGMPQRSHA

-602 QPRPAA
+602 QPRSAA
-608 TPSVPQHA
+608 TPSVPQPA
-616 IPSRPAMP
+616 IPSRPATP

-639 DSISQI
+639 NSISQI

-667 PQEAQSP
+667 PQEAHSP

-713 TAFETASMMGSVS
+713 TAFETASLMGSVS
-726 NTQNHAF
+726 NT
-733 GSSPSQRSISP
+733 P
-744 VQNNAFGSSP
+744 NNAFGSSP

-774 NAASFGSGA
+774 NAAGFSSGA

-836 QTQAPAGIPR
+836 QPQAPTGIPR
-846 QPSSQIPVA
+846 QPSAQIPVA
-855 QPQAPAGI
+855 Q
-863 PRQPSTQIPVAQ
+863 TQIPV
-875 PQIPVIQQ
+875 VQQ

>member
-33 DVEPNDLRVLLQIAS
+33 DVEPNDLRVLLLIAS

-80 AIIKQAQRCNPNS
+80 AIIKQAQHCNPNS

-210 IYIRMNRFSDAIT
+210 IYIRMNRFNDAIT

-309 SLVDANGIPS
+309 SLVDENGIPS
-319 RVYTDEAFQGAV
+319 RVYTDEAFQEAA

-362 DAAQTLCLQIVAG
+362 DAAQKLCLQIVAG

-509 KAVPV
+509 NAVPVAV

-529 IQQPPQRPNSGT
+529 IQQPPQRPNSG
-541 FSGIQ
+541 
-546 QPPQRPN
+546 
-553 SGAFS
+553 AFS

-564 QRPNSGAF
+564 QRPNSGVF
-572 SGIQQPPQRP
+572 
-582 NSGTFSGMPQRSHA
+582 NGMPQRSHA

-602 QPRPAA
+602 QPRSAA
-608 TPSVPQHA
+608 TPSVPQPA
-616 IPSRPAMP
+616 IPSRPATP

-639 DSISQI
+639 NSISQI

-667 PQEAQSP
+667 PQEAHSP

-713 TAFETASMMGSVS
+713 TAFETASLMGSVS
-726 NTQNHAF
+726 NT
-733 GSSPSQRSISP
+733 P
-744 VQNNAFGSSP
+744 NNAFGSSP

-774 NAASFGSGA
+774 NAAGFSSGA

-836 QTQAPAGIPR
+836 QPQAPVGIPR
-846 QPSSQIPVA
+846 QPSAQIPVA
-855 QPQAPAGI
+855 Q
-863 PRQPSTQIPVAQ
+863 TQIPV
-875 PQIPVIQQ
+875 VQQ

>member
-1 MAFDKEK
+1 MNREKVCNVAFDKEK

-33 DVEPNDLRVLLQIAS
+33 DVEPNDLRVLLLIAS

-80 AIIKQAQRCNPNS
+80 AIIKQAQHCNPNS

-118 KCLANAEKSQNH
+118 KCLANAEKGQNH

-210 IYIRMNRFSDAIT
+210 IYIRMNRFNDAIT

-309 SLVDANGIPS
+309 SLVDENGIPS
-319 RVYTDEAFQGAV
+319 RVYTDEAFQEAA

-509 KAVPV
+509 NAVPVAV

-529 IQQPPQRPNSGT
+529 IQQPPQRPNSGA
-541 FSGIQ
+541 FSSIQQPPQRPNSGAFSSIQ

-564 QRPNSGAF
+564 QRPNSGVF
-572 SGIQQPPQRP
+572 
-582 NSGTFSGMPQRSHA
+582 NGMPQRSHA

-602 QPRPAA
+602 QPSSAT
-608 TPSVPQHA
+608 TPSVPQPA
-616 IPSRPAMP
+616 ISSRPATP

-639 DSISQI
+639 NSISQI

-713 TAFETASMMGSVS
+713 TAFETASLMGSVS
-726 NTQNHAF
+726 NT
-733 GSSPSQRSISP
+733 P
-744 VQNNAFGSSP
+744 NNAFGSSP

-774 NAASFGSGA
+774 NAAGFSSGA

-797 SPALAQLSP
+797 SPAQAQLSP

-836 QTQAPAGIPR
+836 QTQ
-846 QPSSQIPVA
+846 IPV
-855 QPQAPAGI
+855 
-863 PRQPSTQIPVAQ
+863 V
-875 PQIPVIQQ
+875 QQ

>member
-33 DVEPNDLRVLLQIAS
+33 DVEPNDLRVLLLIAS

-80 AIIKQAQRCNPNS
+80 AIIKQAQHCNPNS

-210 IYIRMNRFSDAIT
+210 IYIRMNRFNDAIT

-309 SLVDANGIPS
+309 SLVDENGIPS
-319 RVYTDEAFQGAV
+319 RVYTDEAFQEAA

-509 KAVPV
+509 NAVPVAV
-514 AGAQRTHASSGAFSS
+514 AGAQRTRASSGAFSS
-529 IQQPPQRPNSGT
+529 IQQPPQRPNSGV
-541 FSGIQ
+541 FSGIQQPPQRPNSGAFSSIQ

-564 QRPNSGAF
+564 QRPNSGVF
-572 SGIQQPPQRP
+572 
-582 NSGTFSGMPQRSHA
+582 NGMPQRSHA

-602 QPRPAA
+602 QPRSAT
-608 TPSVPQHA
+608 TPSVPQPA
-616 IPSRPAMP
+616 IPSRPATP

-639 DSISQI
+639 NSISQI

-667 PQEAQSP
+667 PQEAHSP

-713 TAFETASMMGSVS
+713 TAFETASLMGSVS
-726 NTQNHAF
+726 NT
-733 GSSPSQRSISP
+733 P
-744 VQNNAFGSSP
+744 NNAFGSSP

-774 NAASFGSGA
+774 NAAGFSSGA

-836 QTQAPAGIPR
+836 QTQ
-846 QPSSQIPVA
+846 IPV
-855 QPQAPAGI
+855 
-863 PRQPSTQIPVAQ
+863 V
-875 PQIPVIQQ
+875 QQ

>member
-1 MAFDKEK
+1 MNREKVCNVAFDKEK

-33 DVEPNDLRVLLQIAS
+33 DVEPNDLRVLLLIAS

-80 AIIKQAQRCNPNS
+80 AIIKQAQHCNPNS

-210 IYIRMNRFSDAIT
+210 IYIRMNRFNDAIT

-230 NERTPEI
+230 NERTPAI

-309 SLVDANGIPS
+309 SLVDENGIPS
-319 RVYTDEAFQGAV
+319 RVYTDEAFQEAA

-509 KAVPV
+509 NAVPVAV

-529 IQQPPQRPNSGT
+529 IQQPPQRPNSG
-541 FSGIQ
+541 
-546 QPPQRPN
+546 
-553 SGAFS
+553 AFS

-564 QRPNSGAF
+564 QRPNSGVF
-572 SGIQQPPQRP
+572 
-582 NSGTFSGMPQRSHA
+582 NGMPQRSHA

-602 QPRPAA
+602 QPRSAA
-608 TPSVPQHA
+608 TPSVPQPA
-616 IPSRPAMP
+616 IPSRPATP

-639 DSISQI
+639 NSISQI

-713 TAFETASMMGSVS
+713 TAFETASLMGSVS
-726 NTQNHAF
+726 NT
-733 GSSPSQRSISP
+733 P
-744 VQNNAFGSSP
+744 NNAFGSSP

-774 NAASFGSGA
+774 NAAGFSSGA

-836 QTQAPAGIPR
+836 QTQAPVGIPR
-846 QPSSQIPVA
+846 QPSAQIPVA
-855 QPQAPAGI
+855 Q
-863 PRQPSTQIPVAQ
+863 TQIPV
-875 PQIPVIQQ
+875 VQQ

>member
-33 DVEPNDLRVLLQIAS
+33 DVEPNDLRVLLLIAS

-80 AIIKQAQRCNPNS
+80 AIIKQAQHCNPNS

-210 IYIRMNRFSDAIT
+210 IYIRMNRFNDAIT

-264 YIANDER
+264 YIANDKR

-309 SLVDANGIPS
+309 SLVDENGIPS
-319 RVYTDEAFQGAV
+319 RVYTDEAFQEAA

-509 KAVPV
+509 NAVPVAV

-529 IQQPPQRPNSGT
+529 IQQPPQRPNSG
-541 FSGIQ
+541 
-546 QPPQRPN
+546 
-553 SGAFS
+553 AFS

-564 QRPNSGAF
+564 QRPNSGVF
-572 SGIQQPPQRP
+572 
-582 NSGTFSGMPQRSHA
+582 NGMPQRSHA

-602 QPRPAA
+602 QPRSAT
-608 TPSVPQHA
+608 TPSVPQPA
-616 IPSRPAMP
+616 IPSRPATP

-639 DSISQI
+639 NSISQI

-667 PQEAQSP
+667 PQEAHSP

-713 TAFETASMMGSVS
+713 TAFETASLMGSVS
-726 NTQNHAF
+726 NT
-733 GSSPSQRSISP
+733 P
-744 VQNNAFGSSP
+744 NNAFGSSP

-774 NAASFGSGA
+774 NAAGFSSGA

-836 QTQAPAGIPR
+836 QTQAPVGIPR
-846 QPSSQIPVA
+846 QPSAQIPVA
-855 QPQAPAGI
+855 Q
-863 PRQPSTQIPVAQ
+863 TQIPV
-875 PQIPVIQQ
+875 VQQ

>member
-1 MAFDKEK
+1 MNREKVCNVAFDKEK

-33 DVEPNDLRVLLQIAS
+33 DVEPNDLRVLLLIAS

-80 AIIKQAQRCNPNS
+80 AIIKQAQHCNPNS

-210 IYIRMNRFSDAIT
+210 IYIRMNRFNDAIT

-309 SLVDANGIPS
+309 SLVDENGIPS
-319 RVYTDEAFQGAV
+319 RVYTDEAFQEAA

-509 KAVPV
+509 NAVPVAV

-529 IQQPPQRPNSGT
+529 IQQPPQRPNSG
-541 FSGIQ
+541 
-546 QPPQRPN
+546 
-553 SGAFS
+553 AFS

-564 QRPNSGAF
+564 QRPNSGVF
-572 SGIQQPPQRP
+572 
-582 NSGTFSGMPQRSHA
+582 NGMPQRSHA

-602 QPRPAA
+602 QPSSAT
-608 TPSVPQHA
+608 TPSVPQPA
-616 IPSRPAMP
+616 IPSRPATP

-639 DSISQI
+639 NSISQI

-667 PQEAQSP
+667 PQEAHSP

-713 TAFETASMMGSVS
+713 TAFETASLMGSVS
-726 NTQNHAF
+726 NT
-733 GSSPSQRSISP
+733 P
-744 VQNNAFGSSP
+744 NNAFGSSP

-774 NAASFGSGA
+774 NAAGFGSGA

-836 QTQAPAGIPR
+836 QPQAPVGIPR
-846 QPSSQIPVA
+846 QPSAQIPVA
-855 QPQAPAGI
+855 Q
-863 PRQPSTQIPVAQ
+863 TQIPV
-875 PQIPVIQQ
+875 VQQ

>member
-1 MAFDKEK
+1 MNREKVCNVAFDKEK

-33 DVEPNDLRVLLQIAS
+33 DVEPNDLRVLLLIAS

-80 AIIKQAQRCNPNS
+80 AIIKQAQHCNPNS

-210 IYIRMNRFSDAIT
+210 IYIRMNRFNDAIT

-264 YIANDER
+264 YIANDKR

-309 SLVDANGIPS
+309 SLVDENGIPS
-319 RVYTDEAFQGAV
+319 RVYTDEAFQEAA

-509 KAVPV
+509 NTVPVAV
-514 AGAQRTHASSGAFSS
+514 AGAQRTRASSGAFSS
-529 IQQPPQRPNSGT
+529 IQQPPQRPNSGV
-541 FSGIQ
+541 FSGIQQPPQRPNSGAFSSIQ

-558 GIQQPP
+558 GIQQPL
-564 QRPNSGAF
+564 QRPNSGVF
-572 SGIQQPPQRP
+572 
-582 NSGTFSGMPQRSHA
+582 NGMPQRSHA

-602 QPRPAA
+602 QPRSAA
-608 TPSVPQHA
+608 TPSVPQPA
-616 IPSRPAMP
+616 IPSRPATP

-639 DSISQI
+639 NSISQI

-667 PQEAQSP
+667 PQEAHSP

-713 TAFETASMMGSVS
+713 TAFETASLMGSVS
-726 NTQNHAF
+726 NT
-733 GSSPSQRSISP
+733 P
-744 VQNNAFGSSP
+744 NNAFGSSP

-767 TARSNGA
+767 TARGNGA
-774 NAASFGSGA
+774 NAAGFSSGA

-836 QTQAPAGIPR
+836 QA
-846 QPSSQIPVA
+846 
-855 QPQAPAGI
+855 
-863 PRQPSTQIPVAQ
+863 
-875 PQIPVIQQ
+875 QIPVIQQ

-920 NALIQKYGDVD
+920 NALIQKYGDVG